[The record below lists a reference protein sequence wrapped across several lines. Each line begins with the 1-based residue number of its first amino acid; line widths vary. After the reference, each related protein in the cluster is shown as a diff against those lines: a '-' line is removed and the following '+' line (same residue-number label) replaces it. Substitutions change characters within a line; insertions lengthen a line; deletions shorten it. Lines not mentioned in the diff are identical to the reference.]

1 MRIKQFT
8 LGLLAGCLALT
19 ACNEHVVEVDQRIET
34 TLARAEEYLEAA
46 QIPDLPAPTDT
57 VRMQN
62 DIWLGS
68 QSVKIM
74 EGDALPS
81 WVEKDDGVTMA
92 ISEKD
97 TLPNILQEL
106 SDMTGLTIRL
116 DDLKA
121 ENAVPE
127 DTVPVKYSGK
137 LSGLLNY
144 LSNRF
149 GVYWR
154 YKEGIITF
162 FTQETRIFT
171 IYAWPTDTTMS
182 ANMSGSSMGEGGGG
196 NASSSLAVNT
206 DLKVWEGIEEGV
218 KQIVGDHG
226 KLSFSHLKLVT

>member
-34 TLARAEEYLEAA
+34 TLARAEEYLEAS

-62 DIWLGS
+62 DIWLGA

-106 SDMTGLTIRL
+106 SLFYR
-116 DDLKA
+116 KFW
-121 ENAVPE
+121 NAVHINTRRIVYNHRLAFIVCRLNIFHP
-127 DTVPVKYSGK
+127 YS
-137 LSGLLNY
+137 
-144 LSNRF
+144 
-149 GVYWR
+149 
-154 YKEGIITF
+154 I
-162 FTQETRIFT
+162 
-171 IYAWPTDTTMS
+171 
-182 ANMSGSSMGEGGGG
+182 
-196 NASSSLAVNT
+196 
-206 DLKVWEGIEEGV
+206 
-218 KQIVGDHG
+218 
-226 KLSFSHLKLVT
+226 